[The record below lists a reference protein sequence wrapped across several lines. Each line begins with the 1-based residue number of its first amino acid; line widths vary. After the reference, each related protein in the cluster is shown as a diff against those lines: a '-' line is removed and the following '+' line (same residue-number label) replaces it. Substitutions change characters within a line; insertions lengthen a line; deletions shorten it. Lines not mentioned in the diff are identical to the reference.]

1 MSTMELFGGIL
12 MFLMGILMFLMGILM
27 FLMAAAVLA
36 SIFKDITEMAEKWKI
51 GTNVQI
57 GASARY
63 AELMPDDMPPVK
75 THRIQLHRHRGV
87 SIEEITLE
95 RP

>member
-12 MFLMGILMFLMGILM
+12 L
-27 FLMAAAVLA
+27 FLMAAAVVA
-36 SIFKDITEMAEKWKI
+36 IIFKDITEMAEKWKI

-57 GASARY
+57 GTSARY

-75 THRIQLHRHRGV
+75 THRIQLHRHSGV

>member
-1 MSTMELFGGIL
+1 MSSTMELFGGIL
-12 MFLMGILMFLMGILM
+12 MI
-27 FLMAAAVLA
+27 LMAAAVVA
-36 SIFKDITEMAEKWKI
+36 NIFKDITIMAQTWKS
-51 GTNVQI
+51 GANAQI

>member
-12 MFLMGILMFLMGILM
+12 LL
-27 FLMAAAVLA
+27 LMAAAVVA
-36 SIFKDITEMAEKWKI
+36 IIFKDITEMAEKWKI

>member
-12 MFLMGILMFLMGILM
+12 L
-27 FLMAAAVLA
+27 FLMAAAVVA

-63 AELMPDDMPPVK
+63 SELMPDDMPPVK

>member
-12 MFLMGILMFLMGILM
+12 L
-27 FLMAAAVLA
+27 FLMAAAVVA
-36 SIFKDITEMAEKWKI
+36 SILKDITEMAEKWKI

>member
-12 MFLMGILMFLMGILM
+12 LL
-27 FLMAAAVLA
+27 LMAAAVVA
-36 SIFKDITEMAEKWKI
+36 SIFKDITKMAEKWKI

>member
-12 MFLMGILMFLMGILM
+12 L
-27 FLMAAAVLA
+27 FLMAAAVVA

-51 GTNVQI
+51 GTNVKI

>member
-12 MFLMGILMFLMGILM
+12 L
-27 FLMAAAVLA
+27 FLMAAAVVA

-63 AELMPDDMPPVK
+63 VPDDMPPVK

>member
-1 MSTMELFGGIL
+1 MTTLELIGGVLIIL
-12 MFLMGILMFLMGILM
+12 MSVAM
-27 FLMAAAVLA
+27 VV
-36 SIFKDITEMAEKWKI
+36 SIIKDISIMAENWKI

-63 AELMPDDMPPVK
+63 TELMPDDMPPVK

>member
-12 MFLMGILMFLMGILM
+12 L
-27 FLMAAAVLA
+27 FLMAAAVVA

-51 GTNVQI
+51 GTNVKI
-57 GASARY
+57 GASAQY

>member
-1 MSTMELFGGIL
+1 MSTMELFCGIL
-12 MFLMGILMFLMGILM
+12 L
-27 FLMAAAVLA
+27 FLMAAAVVA
-36 SIFKDITEMAEKWKI
+36 SILRDITDMAEKWKI

>member
-12 MFLMGILMFLMGILM
+12 L
-27 FLMAAAVLA
+27 FLMATAVVA

-51 GTNVQI
+51 GTNVRI
-57 GASARY
+57 GTSARY

>member
-12 MFLMGILMFLMGILM
+12 L
-27 FLMAAAVLA
+27 FLMAVAVVA
-36 SIFKDITEMAEKWKI
+36 SIFKDITDMAEKWKSVA
-51 GTNVQI
+51 NVQI

>member
-12 MFLMGILMFLMGILM
+12 LFLME
-27 FLMAAAVLA
+27 AAVVATIL
-36 SIFKDITEMAEKWKI
+36 KDITEMAEKWKI

>member
-12 MFLMGILMFLMGILM
+12 L
-27 FLMAAAVLA
+27 FLMATAVVA

>member
-1 MSTMELFGGIL
+1 MPIQAEKIEVGIMSTMELFGGIL
-12 MFLMGILMFLMGILM
+12 L
-27 FLMAAAVLA
+27 FLMAAAVVA